1 MPKPNWDLG
10 QLSIAEKSALRR
22 NAGIMMDS
30 ASMQALEAFYHA
42 KRNCSEGKE
51 AFCFAAM
58 CMECIWRGEDLPYK
72 RLFPELLQMLYQ
84 ESKSES
90 LKRRCISFLDCK
102 WSNDGFLL
110 GKIYNLV
117 RLLRSKYP
125 EYIPDFDALA
135 NDLNY
140 WNYPEQRVQRAW
152 LKTICRYQNKEND
165 NEEEQNNAD

>member
-58 CMECIWRGEDLPYK
+58 CMECIWRGEDLPHK
-72 RLFPELLQMLYQ
+72 RLYILYILRN
-84 ESKSES
+84 EPIVLFVPVFDLHS
-90 LKRRCISFLDCK
+90 
-102 WSNDGFLL
+102 
-110 GKIYNLV
+110 NLV
-117 RLLRSKYP
+117 P
-125 EYIPDFDALA
+125 
-135 NDLNY
+135 N
-140 WNYPEQRVQRAW
+140 
-152 LKTICRYQNKEND
+152 T
-165 NEEEQNNAD
+165 